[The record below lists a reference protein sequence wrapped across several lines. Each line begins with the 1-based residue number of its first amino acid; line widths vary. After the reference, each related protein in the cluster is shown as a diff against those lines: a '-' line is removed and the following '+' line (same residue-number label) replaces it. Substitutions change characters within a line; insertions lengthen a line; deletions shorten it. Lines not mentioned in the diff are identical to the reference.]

1 MSSPKNIKMHPV
13 VSSNIL
19 AAGYDKDKRELK
31 ITFKSGA
38 TYIYSNVPMALYEGI
53 FTSDSVGKFVQQYIV
68 KGKYKFN
75 KL

>member
-53 FTSDSVGKFVQQYIV
+53 FTSESAGKFVQQYIV

>member
-1 MSSPKNIKMHPV
+1 MNKPKTIKMHPV

-19 AAGYDKDKRELK
+19 AVGYDKDKRELK

-38 TYIYSNVPMALYEGI
+38 TYVYSNVPLALYDGI
-53 FTSDSVGKFVQQYIV
+53 FTSDSAGKFVQQYIV

-75 KL
+75 KV